1 MKSKETIQ
9 ILSEIANSLDNY
21 SLYKEATTVTRLM
34 TKIAQAETTPE
45 ETTVS
50 DTQYSSRK
58 PMPKPD
64 REIYYQK
71 LIKEYK
77 EKLLSGVHS
86 AKDFYDHIHGNGPLS
101 LQGQTVPNG
110 FLTDDQILAFQKQF
124 GRILRELTFQNVD
137 QTFEMSADDKPG
149 FIKASNEIHG
159 MIDAY
164 LRNRELTVK
173 DLEDTNKQNEI
184 IENLSKQLEKK
195 HPGKNS
201 YIKLLENIVT
211 GYSRFESKPNVGNK
225 TPQGSTPPPGGG
237 SGDVRYQDRTQA

>member
-1 MKSKETIQ
+1 
-9 ILSEIANSLDNY
+9 
-21 SLYKEATTVTRLM
+21 
-34 TKIAQAETTPE
+34 
-45 ETTVS
+45 
-50 DTQYSSRK
+50 
-58 PMPKPD
+58 MPKPD
-64 REIYYQK
+64 REAYYQK
-71 LIKEYK
+71 IIKEYK
-77 EKLLSGVHS
+77 EKLLSGKHT
-86 AKDFYDHIHGNGPLS
+86 AKEFYDHIHGNGPTS

-184 IENLSKQLEKK
+184 IENLSKQLDKK
-195 HPGKNS
+195 HPGETS
-201 YIKLLENIVT
+201 YIKLLKNIVK
-211 GYSRFESKPNVGNK
+211 GYSRFESKPSSGSQA
-225 TPQGSTPPPGGG
+225 PEGSTPQPGTGY
-237 SGDVRYQDRTQA
+237 GDKKKFDYA